1 MVAAFLKR
9 LRRRQKW
16 FRRSPWIFGA
26 AWRVGRGRGCH
37 YSRWLTKMCTPMKQD
52 AFFFPQKNHFKLW
65 IVRYVTTIV
74 DFQTGS
80 GNKRHAMFLNTC
92 DCLGYFGISNKLHF
106 GITWKGRIES
116 CAILFMLITLLSVSS
131 IKFSVKNEKKH
142 TDQLPLKKNEAI
154 ESARLQLGEYLN
166 FFSPGHQKITV
177 FDRNF
182 FTSWD
187 ENLQSVPMFFGH
199 FGRWSTWP
207 FFSIQKDG
215 CQKVATN
222 HHYLGVSLNGA
233 TPKTPQ
239 NEHFF

>member
-182 FTSWD
+182 F
-187 ENLQSVPMFFGH
+187 
-199 FGRWSTWP
+199 
-207 FFSIQKDG
+207 I
-215 CQKVATN
+215 
-222 HHYLGVSLNGA
+222 LGWKLAKCPYVFWTLW
-233 TPKTPQ
+233 
-239 NEHFF
+239 